1 MKRINNRGITLIA
14 LVITIIVLLIL
25 AGVTI
30 STLTGENGI
39 LTRATEASEKN
50 QISADIEKIK
60 LVCSEAQIEENT
72 DGEEITRDKL
82 SEIAQKNYPDEQII
96 INGKR
101 EDEEYPYIV
110 SIGDKDYGITSQND
124 VVYLEPKIQNQYIT
138 ITHVKDNT
146 PKYELRNTIS
156 QERIDNEVGKKNIN
170 YEVLGVSNAE
180 DGTYVKEGSIEGK
193 SGSLNIINIENG
205 DYEYQLENLLQG
217 DETFYVKMQIDGEE
231 KIQEIKVIQ
240 GNTVRYE
247 ENFEGIKLSEEWQ
260 TVTNENYSNGTSV
273 VVTNYGPT
281 MSLDYYGSGFR
292 YITET
297 TEVHQWFVYE
307 NWTPRED
314 KDYNNDNR
322 LNVRIFAAGLDA
334 NEPPLYQQPIVECKH
349 SQSDFYHTEITASP
363 SLGPA
368 DAQTGKWYFDAIE
381 IDR

>member
-1 MKRINNRGITLIA
+1 MKRINNKGITLIA

-30 STLTGENGI
+30 ATLTGENGI

-156 QERIDNEVGKKNIN
+156 QKRIDNEVGKKNTN
-170 YEVLGVSNAE
+170 YELLGVSNAQ
-180 DGTYVKEGSIEGK
+180 DGIYVKEGSIEGK

-273 VVTNYGPT
+273 MVTNYGPT

-297 TEVHQWFVYE
+297 TEIHQWFTYE
-307 NWTPRED
+307 NWNQRED
-314 KDYNNDNR
+314 EDYNNGNR
-322 LNVRIFAAGLDA
+322 LNTRIFAAGLDS
-334 NEPPLYQQPIVECKH
+334 NEQPFYQQSIVECKH
-349 SQSDFYHTEITASP
+349 SQSDLYHTQITASP
-363 SLGPA
+363 SLGTG
-368 DAQTGKWYFDAIE
+368 QTGEWYFDAIE

>member
-1 MKRINNRGITLIA
+1 MKRLNNKGITLIA

-60 LVCSEAQIEENT
+60 LVCSEAQIQENT

-101 EDEEYPYIV
+101 GDEEYPYIV

-156 QERIDNEVGKKNIN
+156 QERIDNEVGKKNTN

-180 DGTYVKEGSIEGK
+180 DGT
-193 SGSLNIINIENG
+193 
-205 DYEYQLENLLQG
+205 
-217 DETFYVKMQIDGEE
+217 
-231 KIQEIKVIQ
+231 
-240 GNTVRYE
+240 
-247 ENFEGIKLSEEWQ
+247 
-260 TVTNENYSNGTSV
+260 
-273 VVTNYGPT
+273 
-281 MSLDYYGSGFR
+281 
-292 YITET
+292 
-297 TEVHQWFVYE
+297 
-307 NWTPRED
+307 
-314 KDYNNDNR
+314 
-322 LNVRIFAAGLDA
+322 
-334 NEPPLYQQPIVECKH
+334 
-349 SQSDFYHTEITASP
+349 
-363 SLGPA
+363 
-368 DAQTGKWYFDAIE
+368 
-381 IDR
+381 